1 MTIYQLLFNRLT
13 LFIIHFSVSSVFS
26 VAKNTHLLCGCKPL
40 FVRVFKCRLN
50 NELQSIKN
58 ERLCKTNPI
67 SERPKMVVTLAI
79 TMTNN
84 NKQRTMNYSKQ
95 TQSNPTC
102 SELVEPISK
111 GTGWLRLLY
120 VEKVRQFFERAARAF
135 GVRPAEFFAKSYEER
150 MVFIEKLRILR
161 QI

>member
-67 SERPKMVVTLAI
+67 SEKPKMNLTFRS
-79 TMTNN
+79 TKDYENN
-84 NKQRTMNYSKQ
+84 SGLLKMEKQ

-135 GVRPAEFFAKSYEER
+135 GVGSAEFFAESYQER